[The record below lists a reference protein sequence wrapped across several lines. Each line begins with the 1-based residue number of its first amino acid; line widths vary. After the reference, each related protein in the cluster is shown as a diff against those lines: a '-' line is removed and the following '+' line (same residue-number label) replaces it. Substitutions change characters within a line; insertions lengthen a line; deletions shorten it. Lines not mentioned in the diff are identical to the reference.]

1 MFSSPDRYF
10 ALFLLGAILALPL
23 RSAETPPTK
32 AAGSKKTSTSEKK
45 TMPAAAPVGESKKP
59 VDFKKLDLSSL
70 PADAVLI
77 LCEHAKDALDLVPK
91 AVLLTPEKYQK
102 MRDEIENLKK
112 QLQPET
118 PATPTRCLLRGK
130 VESGAVRL
138 EAEFAGTVEQA
149 NTLVALA
156 CPQARASAAE
166 TDGRMALIRRSES
179 GDFLVRIDTAGEYR
193 VKLALV
199 LPLSGSDNNRRGFE
213 LTLPR
218 TVITQLELDLPA
230 NIKDPRVGGRT
241 LDEPQLCGLKL
252 NDNQH
257 LSGNPS
263 LEPVDKLSLSWKE
276 VRPSTGD
283 PVRTAEGHIRVHVDA
298 VGQTTEAE
306 LVLKVEGSP
315 TNIWRLLV
323 PLKAE
328 IKVLPPDEARV
339 QTPIETV
346 DQKFASLRTL
356 HLREPSS
363 DPLHVQIKV
372 PVIPR
377 TGSITP
383 VGPFFVLDAAR
394 ETGIIEV
401 RNSVRTLH
409 LDYHGQ
415 GDMQLRRQ
423 EVDQGIGDISTTV
436 ATFAYSN
443 IPMPEKPT
451 EASGPNSLSWLDVEA
466 RIVHPHV
473 RTRVSHT
480 LTLRPSPSSPS
491 GLEPKKATAEWR
503 WEIVTTIVL
512 LTSKWADLDHLKVFV
527 PPEWKPRDENI
538 SVVAKANPPYAAVP
552 SSLLREA
559 PGPSLRLE
567 GRYEARYTA
576 EGRAV
581 LKLPR
586 PQGIIESCE
595 VKIEVPSE
603 AEVILSNPEAAN
615 LELSKQS
622 RPSEQTWL
630 CRGTRANDVALDVSW
645 RPYRPDL
652 HLRSVVDLTLDGNY
666 GDIRHELWLQ
676 LPAAPPSFLSLRV
689 PSAVK
694 GSLRIEGNS
703 PQTWREAAIRPDGTV
718 HLPISAKDGGK
729 EWRQVLRYKTSWIE
743 TDGSGRAGSRERPEV
758 PFTVPLLVPGQET
771 AGDIRVRIWSEPGFL
786 PRPASDRHW
795 EERGIE
801 EVKDRD
807 LPVLVLHATKLD
819 APLRL
824 LLGEQAASF
833 SVLVERALVRVWL
846 LEDGVQSWQIRYQLR
861 QLAERDLYV
870 LLPGPVVML
879 NAQFLFNRRKVT
891 PEILTEQGERSDG
904 GSIARLHLSPDL
916 VRQSAMLEVSFQ
928 SLPGRT
934 GRTPLQTV
942 LHPPRIRGAPT
953 VPTRW
958 EVSVPGNRLLLG
970 PESAS
975 DVERAWTWCGWLLAP
990 RLQRSN
996 TDVELERA
1004 FEKVLPDKRTP
1015 ENDFLTVA
1023 EMAPAL
1029 VCWQDQT
1036 APIVLTHAP
1045 QQAWLL
1051 VCSLGVLIVGL
1062 GLYWSVRPRSG
1073 DGRLAVWLWPLLV
1086 SLTLTVAVGALFWPA
1101 TVSAI
1106 AYGCEPGILV
1116 LLVAIGL
1123 QWLMHQR
1130 YRRQIVFLP
1139 SFSRSPSGS
1148 SLIRKSSSNRQPSGE
1163 PSTVDAPPPVG

>member
-1 MFSSPDRYF
+1 MLSSPARYVV
-10 ALFLLGAILALPL
+10 LLVLGATIALPL
-23 RSAETPPTK
+23 RSEEKPPPK
-32 AAGSKKTSTSEKK
+32 QPGSKKTSGTEKK
-45 TMPAAAPVGESKKP
+45 AVPAAAPSGENKKP
-59 VDFKKLDLSSL
+59 VNLKKLDLSSL
-70 PADAVLI
+70 PAEAVFI
-77 LCEHAKDALDLVPK
+77 LCERAKDALDLVPK
-91 AVLLTPEKYQK
+91 AVLLTTEQYQK
-102 MRDEIENLKK
+102 MRDEIENLNN
-112 QLQPET
+112 QLQPGT

-130 VESGAVRL
+130 VEPGAVRL
-138 EAEFAGTVEQA
+138 EAEFSGTAEHA

-156 CPQARASAAE
+156 CPQALASAAE
-166 TDGRMALIRRSES
+166 TDGRMALIRRSKS
-179 GDFLVRIDTAGEYR
+179 GDFLVRIDKAGEYH

-199 LPLSGSDNNRRGFE
+199 LPLSASESNGRLFE

-218 TVITQLELDLPA
+218 TVITQVELDLPT
-230 NIKDPRVGGRT
+230 NLKDLRVGGRT

-252 NDNQH
+252 NDNRH

-263 LEPVDKLSLSWKE
+263 LEPVDKLTLSWKE
-276 VRPSTGD
+276 ARPSTGD
-283 PVRTAEGHIRVHVDA
+283 PVRTAEGRIRVHVNA

-306 LVLKVEGSP
+306 LALKVEGAP
-315 TNIWRLLV
+315 TNVWRLLV
-323 PLKAE
+323 PLKTE

-339 QTPIETV
+339 ETPIETA

-356 HLREPSS
+356 HLKEPSS

-372 PVIPR
+372 PLIPR
-377 TGSITP
+377 TGSIMP

-394 ETGIIEV
+394 QTGIVEV
-401 RNSVRTLH
+401 RNSVRSLH
-409 LDYHGQ
+409 LDYRGQ

-423 EVDQGIGDISTTV
+423 QPEDGAGDISTTV

-473 RTRVSHT
+473 RTHVSHT
-480 LTLRPSPSSPS
+480 LTLRPSPTLPS
-491 GLEPKKATAEWR
+491 GLKAKTAAAERR
-503 WEIVTTIVL
+503 WEIVTTITL
-512 LTSKWADLDHLKVFV
+512 LAGKWIDLDQLKVFV
-527 PPEWKPRDENI
+527 SPEWKRLDENI
-538 SVVAKANPPYAAVP
+538 SVVANANPPYAAIP

-559 PGPSLRLE
+559 SGPTLRLE
-567 GRYEARYTA
+567 GRFEASYKA
-576 EGRAV
+576 DGRAV

-586 PQGIIESCE
+586 PQGTIESCE
-595 VKIEVPSE
+595 VKIEVPPD
-603 AEVILSNPEAAN
+603 AEVILNNPEVAN
-615 LELSKQS
+615 LELSKQP

-630 CRGTRANDVALDVSW
+630 CRGTLANDVAIDVSW

-652 HLRSVVDLTLDGNY
+652 HLRSVVDLTLNGNS
-666 GDIRHELWLQ
+666 GDVRHELWLQ
-676 LPAAPPSFLSLRV
+676 LPAAPPPFLSLRV
-689 PSAVK
+689 PPAVK
-694 GSLRIEGNS
+694 ESLRIEGES
-703 PQTWREAAIRPDGTV
+703 PQTGREAVIRPDGTV
-718 HLPISAKDGGK
+718 RLPISAKDGGK
-729 EWRQVLRYKTSWIE
+729 EWRRVLHYRTSWSDYDEAARAE
-743 TDGSGRAGSRERPEV
+743 T
-758 PFTVPLLVPGQET
+758 PFTVPLVVPGQET

-786 PRPASDRHW
+786 PRPAADRHW

-801 EVKDRD
+801 EVKERD

-833 SVLVERALVRVWL
+833 AVLVERALVRVWL
-846 LEDGVQSWQIRYQLR
+846 LEGGVQNWQIRYQLR
-861 QLAERDLYV
+861 QLAEQDVYL

-879 NAQFLFNRRKVT
+879 NAQFLLNRHKVT
-891 PEILTEQGERSDG
+891 PDILNDQGERSDG
-904 GSIARLHLSPDL
+904 GSIARLHLSPEL
-916 VRQSAMLEVSFQ
+916 VRQSAVLEVSFQ

-942 LHPPRIRGAPT
+942 LQPPQLRGAPA

-958 EVSVPGNRLLLG
+958 EVSVPGNRVLLG

-975 DVERAWTWCGWLLAP
+975 DVERVWTRRGWLLATG
-990 RLQRSN
+990 LQRSN
-996 TDVELERA
+996 TDAEWEQA
-1004 FEKVLPDKRTP
+1004 FEKALPNKRSP
-1015 ENDFLTVA
+1015 ENDSFAVA

-1036 APIVLTHAP
+1036 GPIILTHAS

-1073 DGRLAVWLWPLLV
+1073 EGGPAVWLWPLLV
-1086 SLTLTVAVGALFWPA
+1086 SLTLAGALGALFRPA
-1101 TVSAI
+1101 TASAVV
-1106 AYGCEPGILV
+1106 YGCEPGILV
-1116 LLVAIGL
+1116 LLAAIGM

-1139 SFSRSPSGS
+1139 SFSRGRAGS
-1148 SLIRKSSSNRQPSGE
+1148 SLIRSNSSNRPQSGE
-1163 PSTVDAPPPVG
+1163 PSTVDAPPPSVG